1 MVNIRIYG
9 YSDTL
14 LVIFSMR
21 VCSQNSGTYCM
32 VPSDWDLALTCIC
45 GPNFR
50 SNSSENSP
58 DFLFVCLFV
67 WLNKTRTVKPL
78 RRFHSW
84 SSIFTQDGLAFSTK
98 TARRVLQE
106 RNPLP
111 RGGFLLFVTND
122 VIFLSNCFGWN
133 PKVSLDSYTEC
144 IRPSPYEIV
153 RIVTLPGV
161 QEELRE
167 NGVETEKN
175 RDKSSNCD
183 VCVTCDDVRC
193 LL

>member
-32 VPSDWDLALTCIC
+32 VPLDWDLALTCIC

-67 WLNKTRTVKPL
+67 WLNKPRTVKPL

-84 SSIFTQDGLAFSTK
+84 SSIFTQDGLAFSTQ
-98 TARRVLQE
+98 TAR
-106 RNPLP
+106 
-111 RGGFLLFVTND
+111 
-122 VIFLSNCFGWN
+122 
-133 PKVSLDSYTEC
+133 
-144 IRPSPYEIV
+144 PSAQDRYV
-153 RIVTLPGV
+153 PGV
-161 QEELRE
+161 QEEFRE

>member
-21 VCSQNSGTYCM
+21 VFSQNSGTYCM
-32 VPSDWDLALTCIC
+32 VPSDWDLALRCIC

-50 SNSSENSP
+50 STSLENSP
-58 DFLFVCLFV
+58 VFCLFVCLCGCI
-67 WLNKTRTVKPL
+67 KPL
-78 RRFHSW
+78 KQVDLR
-84 SSIFTQDGLAFSTK
+84 L
-98 TARRVLQE
+98 
-106 RNPLP
+106 
-111 RGGFLLFVTND
+111 
-122 VIFLSNCFGWN
+122 
-133 PKVSLDSYTEC
+133 
-144 IRPSPYEIV
+144 
-153 RIVTLPGV
+153 RIVTVPGV
-161 QEELRE
+161 QEEVRK
-167 NGVETEKN
+167 NGVETKKN